1 MHLSVLLLTVFVES
15 AYFLLVAGKA
25 MHSEALDKET
35 FAGAE
40 ILSVVVVV
48 VVVAVAVVVIV
59 VVVAALYL
67 K

>member
-1 MHLSVLLLTVFVES
+1 VHLSVLLLTVFVES

-25 MHSEALDKET
+25 MPSEALDKET

-40 ILSVVVVV
+40 ILSLVVVVV

-59 VVVAALYL
+59 VVVALYL